1 MRICG
6 TTKAGVRRRF
16 IAVRTDIR
24 LEEKH
29 RVSEVPQRLQ
39 QHSTHISSRDEMIR
53 LRTEMN

>member
-29 RVSEVPQRLQ
+29 RVSEVLAEVTTAF
-39 QHSTHISSRDEMIR
+39 HSHQ
-53 LRTEMN
+53 